1 MRLIEWETTRWGNR
15 RCQLTLFVNKYDDP
29 HYLFRNWDWQPWY
42 CAERHW
48 TSSVLTFWSE
58 YQNTADLLR
67 MKPHQVQNYDLYNR
81 KGLSHTSDKPLE
93 AGWRKLIIKQATHP
107 LKGEWSLVLSPIRL
121 NTWTTIQTGQL
132 GCQERTTER
141 GAGRW
146 ACIVALL
153 KIPKGAFKSHQFPRQ
168 WNQFCELYY

>member
-1 MRLIEWETTRWGNR
+1 MRLIEWETTRWGSR
-15 RCQLTLFVNKYDDP
+15 PCQLTLFVSKYDDP

-58 YQNTADLLR
+58 YQNTPDLLH
-67 MKPHQVQNYDLYNR
+67 MKLHEVQNYDLYSG
-81 KGLSHTSDKPLE
+81 KGLSHTSGKPLE
-93 AGWRKLIIKQATHP
+93 KILGQKKI
-107 LKGEWSLVLSPIRL
+107 LKYLD
-121 NTWTTIQTGQL
+121 NNATGQL
-132 GCQERTTER
+132 GCRERTTER
-141 GAGRW
+141 G

-153 KIPKGAFKSHQFPRQ
+153 KIPKGEFKSHQFPRR